1 MLWRRL
7 VLDQDKKEGWNS
19 SLIKLFDR
27 KCGSRLKEVSIKVK
41 FDQQTDVT
49 EFRRIIEKNKETL
62 LSVWI
67 HSPTE
72 TKYLSE
78 LSLTLPH
85 LVQCRIGDVKSET
98 VHLIERENLEEHSQA
113 VGNSSNLRV
122 LWIDN
127 AALFQKVGS
136 FENLVSL
143 WIEGLWDSSQ
153 WRGCLEKS
161 QNLKHLRIKLRQ
173 SPIDSLVAP
182 IHLHQLEVL
191 ELFLLSTEYPSWLI
205 IPSTSTIILHS
216 YQIPQGLPSISKLW
230 IAGLK
235 HIDRLAT
242 KCPQLEDLRLDIL
255 FRREKFDDVLKMLV
269 QRKKNVEAGMRVDG
283 IRMENIKRVILRTK
297 ALKTGFVKET
307 KELVEKVINFE
318 KVLNF
323 VEVEI

>member
-1 MLWRRL
+1 MNVLPSESLLNVFQQLDSDQMVRLNRVCKGWYEVIEENKMLWRRL

-41 FDQQTDVT
+41 FDQQTDVP
-49 EFRRIIEKNKETL
+49 L
-62 LSVWI
+62 LDGSSKRTKRLFYRFGFI
-67 HSPTE
+67 HLP
-72 TKYLSE
+72 KPNLSE

-136 FENLVSL
+136 SENLVSL

-230 IAGLK
+230 IA
-235 HIDRLAT
+235 
-242 KCPQLEDLRLDIL
+242 E
-255 FRREKFDDVLKMLV
+255 FDDLV
-269 QRKKNVEAGMRVDG
+269 DEAP
-283 IRMENIKRVILRTK
+283 E
-297 ALKTGFVKET
+297 ET
-307 KELVEKVINFE
+307 AEELIEVAELEAAADDNEAIPFPTELVV
-318 KVLNF
+318 
-323 VEVEI
+323 